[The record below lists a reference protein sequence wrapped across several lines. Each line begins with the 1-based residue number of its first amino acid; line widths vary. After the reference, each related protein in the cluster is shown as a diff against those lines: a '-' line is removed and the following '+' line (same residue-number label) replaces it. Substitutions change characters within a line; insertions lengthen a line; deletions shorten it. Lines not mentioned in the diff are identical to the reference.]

1 MPTAAIRIIKQDG
14 AVVDEAAVGNGS
26 VDAVYQAIAK
36 ATGVNVELDDYSIHS
51 VTHGTDAQGEVHVV
65 IRQGEHTASGR
76 GVSTDIVEASA
87 KAYLEAINRLVNHQ
101 EREREGNI
109 VIQ

>member
-1 MPTAAIRIIKQDG
+1 MKQDG
-14 AVVDEAAVGNGS
+14 TFVDEAAVGNGS

-36 ATGVNVELDDYSIHS
+36 ATGIIVELDDYSIHS
-51 VTHGTDAQGEVHVV
+51 VTQGTDALGEVHVV
-65 IRQGEHTASGR
+65 VKQGDHTASGR

-87 KAYLEAINRLVNHQ
+87 KAYLDALNRLINRQ
-101 EREREGNI
+101 EKERAGNI